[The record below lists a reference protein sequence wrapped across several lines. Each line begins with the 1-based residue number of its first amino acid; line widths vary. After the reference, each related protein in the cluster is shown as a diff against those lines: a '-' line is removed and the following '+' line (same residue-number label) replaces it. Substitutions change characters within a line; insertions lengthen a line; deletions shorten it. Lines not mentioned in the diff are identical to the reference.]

1 MGGGPDTDDIGG
13 PPICW
18 GGPMVGSDVG
28 TLNIGGPETEGMF
41 SFLECYAGRFGY
53 RNNKQTPTTL
63 YFI

>member
-28 TLNIGGPETEGMF
+28 TLNIGGPKTEGMF
-41 SFLECYAGRFGY
+41 SLMLSMVEGSA
-53 RNNKQTPTTL
+53 NNKQT
-63 YFI
+63 FITVDFI